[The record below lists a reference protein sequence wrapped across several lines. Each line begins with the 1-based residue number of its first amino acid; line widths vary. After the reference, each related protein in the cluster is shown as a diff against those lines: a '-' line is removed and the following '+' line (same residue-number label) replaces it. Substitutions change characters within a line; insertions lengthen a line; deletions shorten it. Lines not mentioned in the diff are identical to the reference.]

1 MRILKWY
8 APTDQQEITD
18 IALHYVFEAEPG
30 AKEYTIFA
38 SENPDFVKAETVH
51 VLQKDVCD
59 NVYYLPEDDELL
71 KAGKWYVKAVSDLG
85 TSTEIIHIC
94 INDIH
99 SKAP

>member
-38 SENPDFVKAETVH
+38 SENPDFCKGRNCTRIAKRC
-51 VLQKDVCD
+51 L
-59 NVYYLPEDDELL
+59 
-71 KAGKWYVKAVSDLG
+71 
-85 TSTEIIHIC
+85 
-94 INDIH
+94 
-99 SKAP
+99 

>member
-51 VLQKDVCD
+51 VFAKRCL
-59 NVYYLPEDDELL
+59 
-71 KAGKWYVKAVSDLG
+71 
-85 TSTEIIHIC
+85 
-94 INDIH
+94 
-99 SKAP
+99 

>member
-51 VLQKDVCD
+51 VLQKMSVIMYIIC
-59 NVYYLPEDDELL
+59 L
-71 KAGKWYVKAVSDLG
+71 KMMNCLKLENGM
-85 TSTEIIHIC
+85 
-94 INDIH
+94 
-99 SKAP
+99 

>member
-38 SENPDFVKAETVH
+38 SKI
-51 VLQKDVCD
+51 LI
-59 NVYYLPEDDELL
+59 L
-71 KAGKWYVKAVSDLG
+71 
-85 TSTEIIHIC
+85 
-94 INDIH
+94 
-99 SKAP
+99 

>member
-51 VLQKDVCD
+51 VLQKMSVIMYIICLKMMNCLKLEMVCKGSVRSR
-59 NVYYLPEDDELL
+59 NINRNHSYLH
-71 KAGKWYVKAVSDLG
+71 K
-85 TSTEIIHIC
+85 
-94 INDIH
+94 
-99 SKAP
+99 

>member
-1 MRILKWY
+1 MRVLKWY

-38 SENPDFVKAETVH
+38 SENPDFVNAETVH

-59 NVYYLPEDDELL
+59 NVNLSRPKLEAQELL
-71 KAGKWYVKAVSDLG
+71 KKYGIL
-85 TSTEIIHIC
+85 
-94 INDIH
+94 
-99 SKAP
+99 

>member
-51 VLQKDVCD
+51 VLQKDVLRTQRSRRLCRTHAM
-59 NVYYLPEDDELL
+59 P
-71 KAGKWYVKAVSDLG
+71 AG
-85 TSTEIIHIC
+85 
-94 INDIH
+94 
-99 SKAP
+99 